1 MEQMDYLIVGAGL
14 TGATLARELTD
25 AGKRC
30 LVIDKRNHIGG
41 NVFTQ
46 RIDGIDV
53 HTYGAHIFHTS
64 NDALWQYVHR
74 FVRMN
79 RFTNSPIAN
88 YRGRLYNLPFN
99 MNTFYQLWGVQT
111 PQEAMARIAAQREAA
126 GIGTP
131 ENLEEQAIS
140 LVGTDIYEKLVK
152 GYTEKQWGRPCR
164 ELPPEIIRRLPV
176 RFTFDNNY
184 FNASHQG
191 VPEEGYTA
199 LIEGLLEGSQVRLGV
214 DYLKERSELR
224 ALASRVIYTGCI
236 DAYFDYCYGPLEY
249 RRVRFETKRMEIPN
263 YQGNAVVNYTDAEVP
278 YTRVIEHKH
287 FAFGTQPH
295 TVVSWEYSAVWH
307 PGDEPYYP
315 VNDARNQAL
324 YARYADLMAGEPD
337 IYCCGRLAEYRYY
350 DMDRAMENALAM
362 AQRLLKDAGTQKTP

>member
-1 MEQMDYLIVGAGL
+1 M
-14 TGATLARELTD
+14 
-25 AGKRC
+25 
-30 LVIDKRNHIGG
+30 
-41 NVFTQ
+41 
-46 RIDGIDV
+46 
-53 HTYGAHIFHTS
+53 
-64 NDALWQYVHR
+64 
-74 FVRMN
+74 
-79 RFTNSPIAN
+79 
-88 YRGRLYNLPFN
+88 
-99 MNTFYQLWGVQT
+99 
-111 PQEAMARIAAQREAA
+111 
-126 GIGTP
+126 GT
-131 ENLEEQAIS
+131 
-140 LVGTDIYEKLVK
+140 
-152 GYTEKQWGRPCR
+152 PCR

-199 LIEGLLEGSQVRLGV
+199 LIEGLLEGSRVRLGV

-295 TVVSWEYSAVWH
+295 TVVSWEYSAAWH

-324 YARYADLMAGEPD
+324 YARYADLMAGEPGV
-337 IYCCGRLAEYRYY
+337 YCCGRLAEYRYY
-350 DMDRAMENALAM
+350 DMDRAMGKCPGNGPAPFEGRRHA
-362 AQRLLKDAGTQKTP
+362 KDALMGKGSAPYEDGGDGSGA

>member
-1 MEQMDYLIVGAGL
+1 M
-14 TGATLARELTD
+14 
-25 AGKRC
+25 
-30 LVIDKRNHIGG
+30 
-41 NVFTQ
+41 
-46 RIDGIDV
+46 
-53 HTYGAHIFHTS
+53 
-64 NDALWQYVHR
+64 
-74 FVRMN
+74 
-79 RFTNSPIAN
+79 
-88 YRGRLYNLPFN
+88 
-99 MNTFYQLWGVQT
+99 
-111 PQEAMARIAAQREAA
+111 
-126 GIGTP
+126 
-131 ENLEEQAIS
+131 
-140 LVGTDIYEKLVK
+140 GTDIYEKLVK

-295 TVVSWEYSAVWH
+295 TVVSWEYSAAWQ

-315 VNDARNQAL
+315 INDARNQAL
-324 YARYADLMAGEPD
+324 YARYAGLMAGEPGV
-337 IYCCGRLAEYRYY
+337 YCCGRLAEYRYY

-362 AQRLLKDAGTQKTP
+362 AQRLLKDAATQKMP

>member
-1 MEQMDYLIVGAGL
+1 MAFDYLIVGTGL

-25 AGKRC
+25 GGKRC
-30 LVIDKRNHIGG
+30 LVVDQRAQVGG

-53 HTYGAHIFHTS
+53 HCYGAHIFHTNS
-64 NDALWQYVHR
+64 SALWQYLHR

-88 YRGRLYNLPFN
+88 YKGQLYNLPFN
-99 MNTFYQLWGVQT
+99 MNTFYQLWGVKT
-111 PQEAMARIAAQREAA
+111 PKEAMERIETQRQAA
-126 GIGTP
+126 GTDIPT
-131 ENLEEQAIS
+131 NLEEQAIR
-140 LVGTDIYEKLVK
+140 LVGTDIYEKLIK

-184 FNASHQG
+184 FDALYQG
-191 VPEEGYTA
+191 VPQEGYTK
-199 LIEGLLEGSQVRLGV
+199 LIDGLLDGSQVRLGV
-214 DYLKERSELR
+214 DYLVERAALR
-224 ALASRVIYTGCI
+224 PLASRVIYTGCI
-236 DAYFDYCYGPLEY
+236 DAYFDYCFGPLEY
-249 RRVRFETKRMEIPN
+249 RRVQFETRRMDIPN
-263 YQGNAVVNYTDAEVP
+263 YQGNAVVNYTDVDVP

-295 TVVSWEYSAVWH
+295 TIVSWEYSAAWR

-315 VNDARNQAL
+315 INDAKNQKL
-324 YARYADLMAGEPD
+324 YARYADLMAGEKGVF
-337 IYCCGRLAEYRYY
+337 CCGRLAEYRYY
-350 DMDRAMENALAM
+350 DMDRAMENALAL
-362 AQRLLKDAGTQKTP
+362 AKRLLKDSGG